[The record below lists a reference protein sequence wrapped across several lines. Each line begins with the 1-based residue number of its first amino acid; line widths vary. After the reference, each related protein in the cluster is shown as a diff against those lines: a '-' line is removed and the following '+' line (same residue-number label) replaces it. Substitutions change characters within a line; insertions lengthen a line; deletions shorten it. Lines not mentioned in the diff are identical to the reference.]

1 MMLIVGRYYRVP
13 NYNFPFLL
21 LDLYETSTGIN
32 ARLRAGGMILHV
44 DVNELQNTA
53 S

>member
-1 MMLIVGRYYRVP
+1 MMLIVGRHYRVP

-21 LDLYETSTGIN
+21 VDLYETSTGIM

-44 DVNELQNTA
+44 DATSLRSTA